1 MRGTSVDPRARRS
14 ILVVVLL
21 LVSLGLMGVLTWG
34 AYDVA
39 RAQRATVEAVLQDY
53 ASLAGAE
60 FVRRAAAE
68 VGYYGHYTLLNAL
81 KVRADLPEPEDLA
94 ASPDDQVVRALSL
107 AAYLFRVPL
116 DGGPAETLGAPA
128 NEDVRRWLEQTVSDH
143 AAALGQSE
151 HPFLFA
157 RGVVNGV
164 EHRIAFIR
172 SEAAGEP
179 FVMGFEVDRVA
190 LGEWFDAAFRRG
202 PLLPGSLGDGDLGNE
217 VLFLSVVDPAGT
229 EIFHGGG
236 RYASPLIAEVPFGD
250 TYSGIFR
257 GMIVRASIDPASAS
271 QLVIGGLPYSR
282 LPLLIL
288 LLLLTAGFVVAA
300 ILQLR
305 REQALAALRSEFVA
319 RVSHELRTPLT
330 QIRMFA
336 ETLLLGRVRSDAE
349 RQRSLEIINQESQRL
364 GHLVENILQLS
375 RSERGAVKLALRPQP
390 LAPVVRGVL
399 ESFRPLAQRRDV
411 QLVADLDEQSMA
423 AVDEDAVRQICL
435 NLLDNAVKYGP
446 AGQTV
451 RVSLQADD
459 TDVVLRVED
468 QGPGIP
474 PGEREIIW
482 KRFRRLERDRKT
494 AVAGTGIGLS
504 VVRDLVTRQGGVVL
518 VDDNDGC
525 GAGFEVRFPA
535 VSAHATAGEPGLVLP
550 STPEL
555 TGGDS

>member
-1 MRGTSVDPRARRS
+1 MRGTSAAPQARRS
-14 ILVVVLL
+14 ILVVALL
-21 LVSLGLMGVLTWG
+21 LVSLGLMGVLTWE
-34 AYDVA
+34 AYDAA
-39 RAQRATVEAVLQDY
+39 RAQRATVEAVMQDY

-60 FVRRAAAE
+60 FVRRAAAQ

-81 KVRADLPEPEDLA
+81 KVSADLPAREDLGVN
-94 ASPDDQVVRALSL
+94 PDDPIVRSLSL
-107 AAYLFRVPL
+107 ATYLFRVPL
-116 DGGPAETLGAPA
+116 EGGPAETLGGPVE
-128 NEDVRRWLEQTVSDH
+128 EDVRRWLEQAVGDH
-143 AAALGQSE
+143 AAALRQSE
-151 HPFLFA
+151 QPFLFA
-157 RGVVNGV
+157 RGVVNGI

-172 SEAAGEP
+172 SEAVGEP
-179 FVMGFEVDRVA
+179 FVMGFEVDMVA
-190 LGEWFDAAFRRG
+190 LKEWFDAAFQRD

-217 VLFLSVVDPAGT
+217 VLFLSVVDPAGA

-236 RYASPLIAEVPFGD
+236 RHASPFIAEIPFGD

-257 GMIVRASIDPASAS
+257 GMTVRVSIDPASAS

-282 LPLLIL
+282 LPLLVL

-300 ILQLR
+300 LLQLR

-336 ETLLLGRVRSDAE
+336 ETLLLGRVRGDDE

-375 RSERGAVKLALRPQP
+375 RSERGAVKLAPRPQL
-390 LAPVVRGVL
+390 LAPVLRGVL

-411 QLVADLDEQSMA
+411 RLAADLDDASMA
-423 AVDEDAVRQICL
+423 AVDEDALRQICL

-451 RVSLQADD
+451 RVCLRLDD
-459 TDVVLRVED
+459 ADVVVHVED
-468 QGPGIP
+468 EGPGIP
-474 PGEREIIW
+474 ADQREVIW
-482 KRFRRLERDRKT
+482 KRFRRLERDRKS

-504 VVRDLVTRQGGVVL
+504 VVRDLVTRQGGKVL
-518 VDDNDGC
+518 VKDGDH
-525 GAGFEVRFPA
+525 GARFEVRFPV
-535 VSAHATAGEPGLVLP
+535 VSAPAPAGQPGLALP
-550 STPEL
+550 SFPG
-555 TGGDS
+555 GGDP